1 MPSEPGSARRWLA
14 YAHGD
19 LALAD
24 AGAAAHVPF
33 LLLCF
38 HAQQAAE
45 KAVKAVLVAH
55 GIEAPRTH
63 NLGILFAGLPVSVA
77 PPEELESMLGLSVYA
92 VAGRYPDEIEEADRQ
107 EYTAAVSLARRVV
120 DWADQLVTTEG
131 SGGF

>member
-1 MPSEPGSARRWLA
+1 MPPEPGSARRWPA

-19 LALAD
+19 LALAE

-63 NLGILFAGLPVSVA
+63 NLGILVAAFRSRSRRRKSWNRCLVSV
-77 PPEELESMLGLSVYA
+77 SMPSLVGIPMRSRRPIVRSTLPLSLLLVAWSTGLSSA
-92 VAGRYPDEIEEADRQ
+92 
-107 EYTAAVSLARRVV
+107 
-120 DWADQLVTTEG
+120 
-131 SGGF
+131 